1 MHSYMLE
8 NFSMQQKCTHISLEK
23 LAWPPRKFWAAS
35 GPGDKYFYSI
45 SMLVLQFGIRTCST
59 VTQFERLT
67 IVRDDVTNASV
78 RAGWKLLDE
87 QLQNGLVSDLPE
99 Q

>member
-1 MHSYMLE
+1 
-8 NFSMQQKCTHISLEK
+8 
-23 LAWPPRKFWAAS
+23 
-35 GPGDKYFYSI
+35 
-45 SMLVLQFGIRTCST
+45 MLVLQFVLRTCST

-67 IVRDDVTNASV
+67 IVFDDVTNASV

-87 QLQNGLVSDLPE
+87 QLHNRLVSDLPE